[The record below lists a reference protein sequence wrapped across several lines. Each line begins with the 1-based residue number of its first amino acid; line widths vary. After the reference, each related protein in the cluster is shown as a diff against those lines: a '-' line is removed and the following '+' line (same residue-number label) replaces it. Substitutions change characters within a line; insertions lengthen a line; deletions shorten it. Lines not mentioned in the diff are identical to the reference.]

1 MNHRPIVNLDNLW
14 LSFLDVKDDIDVKDD
29 MDISGDESINEE
41 STWHHGVAP
50 WEPRDVAG
58 WSALRSSPPSAHH
71 FAFFDWAILVRM
83 PLHHND
89 GLPLALLTIH
99 LGSIINVTCALL
111 GCAILLYSGTLSV
124 SFQPAIT
131 HLAIEGR
138 EGAERVLQRDGQGAP
153 PTVIWGYVIDFY
165 LSCESVV
172 TY

>member
-14 LSFLDVKDDIDVKDD
+14 LSFLDVKDDNIDVKDD

-41 STWHHGVAP
+41 STCTTEWHRA

-111 GCAILLYSGTLSV
+111 GCAILLYFGFRRKSEFNPQLHISR
-124 SFQPAIT
+124 FK
-131 HLAIEGR
+131 EEKGR
-138 EGAERVLQRDGQGAP
+138 RSYYNGMAKAHHRL
-153 PTVIWGYVIDFY
+153 
-165 LSCESVV
+165 
-172 TY
+172 